1 MENRAKRA
9 EDKENMMKMK
19 YETEVDR
26 LNRDREMLLDK
37 IKFLEKEAPK
47 YQQVY
52 HAQAPWDQTF
62 SEENT
67 QRKNLAALRLSYV
80 LSLADLKNK
89 FHVLLKIS

>member
-47 YQQVY
+47 Y
-52 HAQAPWDQTF
+52 
-62 SEENT
+62 
-67 QRKNLAALRLSYV
+67 
-80 LSLADLKNK
+80 
-89 FHVLLKIS
+89 